1 MHILNVVDSA
11 HKSTTVEVNSCTGGG
26 GGGTGS
32 TGAPARLYKY
42 GDRNSRPQIPRHTR
56 AGPRECEIL
65 SHDRNLLTGA
75 LQPCLGMRVNA
86 EQRRTDGVLG
96 LDISERERG

>member
-11 HKSTTVEVNSCTGGG
+11 HKSTTVEVNSCTGRGG
-26 GGGTGS
+26 GPAQPALLPVFTS
-32 TGAPARLYKY
+32 TVKEKFTAA
-42 GDRNSRPQIPRHTR
+42 NSATR
-56 AGPRECEIL
+56 GGPRECEIL